1 MTEYKIKL
9 IPSSSFLQFKRDRES
24 GNQIKLTGLEVDYIT
39 SNRTPLTSSTTP
51 AQVEN
56 EFRLVSGSFNDIIR
70 ETGDIVTAYRI
81 DRDYYK
87 LEFINRFYNKSFVGF
102 LIKYKASGV
111 SNYVPAFLSKEL
123 TGGKLFT
130 ERSVAKICIYA
141 NIPDAVM
148 EGYYTP
154 TVDVSKFLL
163 PEDRAAITYDDEQ
176 LTTIV
181 TLDTYLD
188 TVAQNLPAYRNGTYF
203 EDSNKLVHMKVLGGN
218 PYDYRGIM
226 EKMMATFTTSIKSF
240 GNVVDHLNSTNSR
253 DALAATQGRVLNLK
267 KLDIGDFSDWST
279 VNQNDIPIFRRT
291 NGTVV
296 TPKSLREFYEVLM
309 EVLDNRSI
317 TRIYTI
323 NNFSDTTVTIPHNL
337 GSKWH
342 GISSITNAFVSE
354 DDSKW
359 KEIPETAI
367 NVTVDAT
374 NIIATIDKSKLPEIF
389 KDTTDEPNSKLYNA
403 NSEKR
408 GRITIVIDKNA
419 VALAGIPPL
428 LKMDKLVIG
437 RRTTDPN
444 KNVTLTG
451 TIRFSSGTLKEK
463 LVVTGATAVGA
474 PRFTQDTHNP
484 KIYHIEQDIEAKDN
498 ETMEVKVQGFADYN
512 GEELPSNVVTTEVT
526 LKRILKPEILDV
538 SHTINLNY
546 DSQNNNYEMTITPNT
561 LYVGAH
567 LKFTPSHV
575 KFTTVPKELKEMLQ
589 VNKAYPVGTPI
600 KMRISSLV
608 DLKKLS
614 GDQAIRLVGI
624 YTDQTGFDSNSW
636 SDPYTTNINLK
647 DLFKSISWED
657 SSSVEDKY
665 INYTKAYK
673 EYKAYPTAPVLYEL
687 KPKVQGAVDKSKIQY
702 SIVNLPADSQKFAPF
717 ITIEG
722 DKVKVDYVGL
732 AAQLNNAKDIEEI
745 RFDVRA
751 RAKDAQ
757 GGDVYYN
764 NLPLLAIKSF
774 TLKIH
779 SNAVLVISL
788 VNLMGNED
796 AAGLLFFGATEISKA
811 RFKVFSSNED
821 VKKTEWTYDLSAGSS
836 SEEWEQLQTNMMG
849 YIMPNGKVNEQE
861 WRDRNALFKVIGE
874 NNLVRFGL
882 SYDDSVDP
890 NGLIK
895 DVGFEIIHMD
905 DQNNLDNQWNGKNPA
920 LVPWNLRYGS
930 DGGIKLK
937 DMTMNY
943 LITRRSN
950 PNNLA
955 IRGMYTVEVNG
966 VKSVRYTDI
975 IYLYLTNMRDFRYD
989 LIPAERSYGLTYRE
1003 IHYGGDDTKVRP
1015 IPANRGGVGTRG
1027 SWFLFDNRV
1036 LTTSMD
1042 LTLKFKPSVPFNSDS
1057 IKFVMNVISLPN
1069 TNAISG
1075 TTDVGV
1081 KLANL
1086 TNRTTL
1092 KDIVVTKQPDGAYL
1106 GKIAGVINGSRPND
1120 RLIYLSYPDTNE
1132 RVNGKAEIVL
1142 SNPLTN
1148 QVVSSGKLWILR
1160 NVSGFKQ
1167 FLDFAVEVD
1176 EIPRI
1181 AGDLNYSGINGGSD
1195 YTTYRNALKDYEN
1208 DYSRTPNPLKL
1219 SSQHWAQYDTYLNIS
1234 GRWPWKDEEFDH
1246 VKAFKKFL
1254 TRDPQTG
1261 KLKLTK
1267 DITSSTDYLEELTNI
1282 LHRAHVWVDWEKVW
1296 ENAGD
1301 DDGLV
1306 GHNPDNDPDRIGSGR
1321 GGYNDP
1327 SHRIGGGGGYYK
1339 TVNVNEWRLNSTPV
1353 QYFEEN
1359 LVLGGI
1365 YVVNPNGSFTMIG
1378 TPRSDSNQYNNADLR
1393 ISWPIGR
1400 GDASFRDSNIGARF
1414 RQLSRPLDNQ
1424 YDDLI

>member
-226 EKMMATFTTSIKSF
+226 EKMMATFTSSIKSF

-374 NIIATIDKSKLPEIF
+374 NIIATIDKSKLPAIF

-451 TIRFSSGTLKEK
+451 TIRFSSGILKEK

-474 PRFTQDTHNP
+474 PRFTQDAHNP

-512 GEELPSNVVTTEVT
+512 GEELPSNVVITEVT

-546 DSQNNNYEMTITPNT
+546 DSNNHNYEMTITPNT

-608 DLKKLS
+608 GLKNLS
-614 GDQAIRLVGI
+614 GDHAIRLVGI

-764 NLPLLAIKSF
+764 NVPLLAIKSF
-774 TLKIH
+774 SLKIH
-779 SNAVLVISL
+779 SNAVLVLSVMNFL
-788 VNLMGNED
+788 QG
-796 AAGLLFFGATEISKA
+796 AGLIHKGTEKSALQIVNSMNPTANNK
-811 RFKVFSSNED
+811 F
-821 VKKTEWTYDLSAGSS
+821 TYDLTLGDANTTFASQG
-836 SEEWEQLQTNMMG
+836 
-849 YIMPNGKVNEQE
+849 VH
-861 WRDRNALFKVIGE
+861 VIGIPTTGGGINAVSFLDNNFIRKLEDE
-874 NNLVRFGL
+874 NNVFKAAL
-882 SYDDSVDP
+882 SYDDSIDP
-890 NGLIK
+890 HNLIK
-895 DVGFEIIHMD
+895 TVGIEIMPED
-905 DQNNLDNQWNGKNPA
+905 GSDTWKQYMPPE
-920 LVPWNLRYGS
+920 VPWDLRYPAHSTLGRIEA
-930 DGGIKLK
+930 GGMIWLPFIAKRSGLK
-937 DMTMNY
+937 TF
-943 LITRRSN
+943 L
-950 PNNLA
+950 
-955 IRGMYTVEVNG
+955 IRGKYNVEVNE
-966 VKSVRYTDI
+966 VRYQKYTETVKID
-975 IYLYLTNMRDFRYD
+975 LSELRDFRYSLKVVND
-989 LIPAERSYGLTYRE
+989 FRNNTKGISSSDKFKFISERPKHELSRAINTFY
-1003 IHYGGDDTKVRP
+1003 
-1015 IPANRGGVGTRG
+1015 
-1027 SWFLFDNRV
+1027 SFDNTQLDAPIYMEIEFTPIGAESKRLADNNSGEMAAMTAITSNTVTGSAGAGQIIINQYNESGFNMLQTRLTKDTTTGIYKGV
-1036 LTTSMD
+1036 LNVSE
-1042 LTLKFKPSVPFNSDS
+1042 LK
-1057 IKFVMNVISLPN
+1057 MN
-1069 TNAISG
+1069 
-1075 TTDVGV
+1075 
-1081 KLANL
+1081 
-1086 TNRTTL
+1086 
-1092 KDIVVTKQPDGAYL
+1092 Q
-1106 GKIAGVINGSRPND
+1106 
-1120 RLIYLSYPDTNE
+1120 RLIYYIIRPEISTSSQAPML
-1132 RVNGKAEIVL
+1132 NGKMRFSLVNSNNREKISSHWYWVL
-1142 SNPLTN
+1142 NGIKS
-1148 QVVSSGKLWILR
+1148 
-1160 NVSGFKQ
+1160 FDE
-1167 FLDFAVEVD
+1167 FLDFAVEAN
-1176 EIPRI
+1176 EIPYVTYEESPGVYRQY
-1181 AGDLNYSGINGGSD
+1181 GKEQRWSELNEPDNGFIYDGGYSGGRGM
-1195 YTTYRNALKDYEN
+1195 DYEIRIEDHPSIFDLGLVKDFSGN
-1208 DYSRTPNPLKL
+1208 FRK
-1219 SSQHWAQYDTYLNIS
+1219 HEDTML
-1234 GRWPWKDEEFDH
+1234 H
-1246 VKAFKKFL
+1246 HFL
-1254 TRDPQTG
+1254 QINPQTG
-1261 KLKLTK
+1261 KLVKTSNTADILGKSCNVVYEDIEEDHSYLT
-1267 DITSSTDYLEELTNI
+1267 
-1282 LHRAHVWVDWEKVW
+1282 
-1296 ENAGD
+1296 
-1301 DDGLV
+1301 
-1306 GHNPDNDPDRIGSGR
+1306 DPNYGR
-1321 GGYNDP
+1321 GGKNMQYIRYAVKEQRRFSTWNLR
-1327 SHRIGGGGGYYK
+1327 SS
-1339 TVNVNEWRLNSTPV
+1339 LNSRNYKPSKK
-1353 QYFEEN
+1353 
-1359 LVLGGI
+1359 L
-1365 YVVNPNGSFTMIG
+1365 YVVNPDGSYSGIG
-1378 TPRSDSNQYNNADLR
+1378 DPSGLRGDLT
-1393 ISWPIGR
+1393 WPICRVEGM
-1400 GDASFRDSNIGARF
+1400 DLHNFASSAISKDQFYHKGS
-1414 RQLSRPLDNQ
+1414 
-1424 YDDLI
+1424 

>member
-374 NIIATIDKSKLPEIF
+374 NIIATIDKTKLPAIF

-463 LVVTGATAVGA
+463 LVVTGATTVGA
-474 PRFTQDTHNP
+474 PRFTQDAHNP

-498 ETMEVKVQGFADYN
+498 ETMGVKVQGFADYN

-538 SHTINLNY
+538 AHTIDLNY
-546 DSQNNNYEMTITPNT
+546 DSNNHNYEMTITPNT

-764 NLPLLAIKSF
+764 NVPLLAIKSF
-774 TLKIH
+774 SLKIH
-779 SNAVLVISL
+779 SNAVLVLSIMNFL
-788 VNLMGNED
+788 QG
-796 AAGLLFFGATEISKA
+796 AGLIQKHTEKSALQIVTSTNPTANNKFVYDLTLGDA
-811 RFKVFSSNED
+811 NTTFSSQNTYVMGIPTAGGVLNNGAFLNSNFIKKFED
-821 VKKTEWTYDLSAGSS
+821 ENDV
-836 SEEWEQLQTNMMG
+836 
-849 YIMPNGKVNEQE
+849 
-861 WRDRNALFKVIGE
+861 FKAV
-874 NNLVRFGL
+874 L
-882 SYDDSVDP
+882 SYDDSIDP
-890 NGLIK
+890 HNLIK
-895 DVGFEIIHMD
+895 TVGIEIMPED
-905 DQNNLDNQWNGKNPA
+905 GSDTWKQYMPPE
-920 LVPWNLRYGS
+920 VPWELRYPSSGFGKLEA
-930 DGGIKLK
+930 GGMEWIPFIAK
-937 DMTMNY
+937 
-943 LITRRSN
+943 RSGAKAF
-950 PNNLA
+950 L
-955 IRGMYTVEVNG
+955 IRGKYNVEVNG
-966 VKSVRYTDI
+966 VKYQKYTETIKID
-975 IYLYLTNMRDFRYD
+975 LSELRDFRYSLSIMND
-989 LIPAERSYGLTYRE
+989 FKLNYLPDSSDKFRFISKTSENENSRIEPSRYVFNNAHLNATMAMDIEFKPIGAEGIAKAQDGKLEGITLVSSNSLNGSVSARNSIPSISEQTVLGTGRISRTVLTKNEQSGIYSGRIE
-1003 IHYGGDDTKVRP
+1003 SNALGINNKLLYYIA
-1015 IPANRGGVGTRG
+1015 IPWLLRGG
-1027 SWFLFDNRV
+1027 
-1036 LTTSMD
+1036 
-1042 LTLKFKPSVPFNSDS
+1042 
-1057 IKFVMNVISLPN
+1057 I
-1069 TNAISG
+1069 AYSG
-1075 TTDVGV
+1075 INGKIRFT
-1081 KLANL
+1081 L
-1086 TNRTTL
+1086 TN
-1092 KDIVVTKQPDGAYL
+1092 IVTKEKISSSWNWML
-1106 GKIAGVINGSRPND
+1106 GGINSFD
-1120 RLIYLSYPDTNE
+1120 E
-1132 RVNGKAEIVL
+1132 
-1142 SNPLTN
+1142 
-1148 QVVSSGKLWILR
+1148 
-1160 NVSGFKQ
+1160 
-1167 FLDFAVEVD
+1167 FLDFAVEAGEVPLTTFEMSREVRQAYGQQTSYFSEEGGGRNDFGVAQREITVRTPDHPSPFDLHLINNYYKTRELSETFLGKFLRVNPQTNKLEKIASASSVIGNTCAVLYPGFKHEIQNEERVD
-1176 EIPRI
+1176 EWGHRSLVSKDIVLVVNKAEYSTWKMQSTKFNSVAKPAMKI
-1181 AGDLNYSGINGGSD
+1181 YVVNADGSYSGIGDPTSNAGDLN
-1195 YTTYRNALKDYEN
+1195 
-1208 DYSRTPNPLKL
+1208 
-1219 SSQHWAQYDTYLNIS
+1219 
-1234 GRWPWKDEEFDH
+1234 WPIC
-1246 VKAFKKFL
+1246 
-1254 TRDPQTG
+1254 G
-1261 KLKLTK
+1261 
-1267 DITSSTDYLEELTNI
+1267 
-1282 LHRAHVWVDWEKVW
+1282 
-1296 ENAGD
+1296 
-1301 DDGLV
+1301 
-1306 GHNPDNDPDRIGSGR
+1306 
-1321 GGYNDP
+1321 
-1327 SHRIGGGGGYYK
+1327 
-1339 TVNVNEWRLNSTPV
+1339 
-1353 QYFEEN
+1353 
-1359 LVLGGI
+1359 
-1365 YVVNPNGSFTMIG
+1365 NPNGKYTFVSSSVSDNG
-1378 TPRSDSNQYNNADLR
+1378 TQYEL
-1393 ISWPIGR
+1393 P
-1400 GDASFRDSNIGARF
+1400 
-1414 RQLSRPLDNQ
+1414 
-1424 YDDLI
+1424 DD

>member
-163 PEDRAAITYDDEQ
+163 PEDRATITYDDEQ

-226 EKMMATFTTSIKSF
+226 EKMMATFTSSIKSF

-374 NIIATIDKSKLPEIF
+374 NIIATIDKSKLPAIF

-408 GRITIVIDKNA
+408 GRITIIIDKNA

-474 PRFTQDTHNP
+474 PRFTQDTQNP

-614 GDQAIRLVGI
+614 GDHAIRLVGV

-764 NLPLLAIKSF
+764 NVPLLAIKSF
-774 TLKIH
+774 KLKIH
-779 SNAVLVISL
+779 SNAVLVLSVMNFL
-788 VNLMGNED
+788 QG
-796 AAGLLFFGATEISKA
+796 AGLIQKHTEKSALQIVNSTNPTVNNKFVYDLTLGDA
-811 RFKVFSSNED
+811 NTTFSSQNAYVMGIPTAGGVLNNGAFLNSNFIKKFED
-821 VKKTEWTYDLSAGSS
+821 ENDV
-836 SEEWEQLQTNMMG
+836 
-849 YIMPNGKVNEQE
+849 
-861 WRDRNALFKVIGE
+861 FKAV
-874 NNLVRFGL
+874 L
-882 SYDDSVDP
+882 SYDDSIDP
-890 NGLIK
+890 HNLIK
-895 DVGFEIIHMD
+895 TVGIEIMPED
-905 DQNNLDNQWNGKNPA
+905 GSDTWKQYMPPE
-920 LVPWNLRYGS
+920 VPWELRYPSSGFGKLEA
-930 DGGIKLK
+930 GGMEWIPFIAK
-937 DMTMNY
+937 
-943 LITRRSN
+943 RSGAKAF
-950 PNNLA
+950 L
-955 IRGMYTVEVNG
+955 IRGKYNVEVNG
-966 VKSVRYTDI
+966 VKYQKYTETIKID
-975 IYLYLTNMRDFRYD
+975 LSELRDFRYSLSIMND
-989 LIPAERSYGLTYRE
+989 FKLNYLPDSSDKFRFISKTSENENSRIEPSRYVFNNAHLNATMAMDIEFKPIGAESIAKAQDGKLEGITLVSSNSLNGSVSARNSIPSISEQTVIGTGRISRTVLTKNEQSGIYSGRIE
-1003 IHYGGDDTKVRP
+1003 SNALGINNKLLYYIA
-1015 IPANRGGVGTRG
+1015 IPWLLRGGT
-1027 SWFLFDNRV
+1027 
-1036 LTTSMD
+1036 
-1042 LTLKFKPSVPFNSDS
+1042 
-1057 IKFVMNVISLPN
+1057 
-1069 TNAISG
+1069 AYSG
-1075 TTDVGV
+1075 INGKIRFT
-1081 KLANL
+1081 L
-1086 TNRTTL
+1086 TN
-1092 KDIVVTKQPDGAYL
+1092 IVTKEKISSSWNWML
-1106 GKIAGVINGSRPND
+1106 GGINSFD
-1120 RLIYLSYPDTNE
+1120 E
-1132 RVNGKAEIVL
+1132 
-1142 SNPLTN
+1142 
-1148 QVVSSGKLWILR
+1148 
-1160 NVSGFKQ
+1160 
-1167 FLDFAVEVD
+1167 FLDFAVEAGEVPLTTFEMSREVRQAYGQQTSYFSEEGGGRND
-1176 EIPRI
+1176 FGVAQREI
-1181 AGDLNYSGINGGSD
+1181 
-1195 YTTYRNALKDYEN
+1195 TV
-1208 DYSRTPNPLKL
+1208 RTPDHP
-1219 SSQHWAQYDTYLNIS
+1219 S
-1234 GRWPWKDEEFDH
+1234 PFD
-1246 VKAFKKFL
+1246 
-1254 TRDPQTG
+1254 
-1261 KLKLTK
+1261 
-1267 DITSSTDYLEELTNI
+1267 
-1282 LHRAHVWVDWEKVW
+1282 LHLI
-1296 ENAGD
+1296 N
-1301 DDGLV
+1301 
-1306 GHNPDNDPDRIGSGR
+1306 N
-1321 GGYNDP
+1321 
-1327 SHRIGGGGGYYK
+1327 YYK
-1339 TVNVNEWRLNSTPV
+1339 TRDLSETFLGKFLRVNSQTNKLEKIASASSIIGNTCAVLYPGFKHEIHNEERVDEWGHRRLVSKDIVLVATKAEYSTWKMQSTKYNNFAKPAMK
-1353 QYFEEN
+1353 
-1359 LVLGGI
+1359 I
-1365 YVVNPNGSFTMIG
+1365 YVVNADGSYSGIGDPTSNTGDLNWPICGNPNGKYTFASSSVSENG
-1378 TPRSDSNQYNNADLR
+1378 TQYEL
-1393 ISWPIGR
+1393 P
-1400 GDASFRDSNIGARF
+1400 
-1414 RQLSRPLDNQ
+1414 
-1424 YDDLI
+1424 DD

>member
-1 MTEYKIKL
+1 MIEYKIKL

-39 SNRTPLTSSTTP
+39 SNRTPLTSSITP
-51 AQVEN
+51 EQVEN

-70 ETGDIVTAYRI
+70 ETGDVITAYRI

-163 PEDRAAITYDDEQ
+163 PEDRAAITYNDEQ
-176 LTTIV
+176 LTTVV

-226 EKMMATFTTSIKSF
+226 EKMMATFTSSIKSF

-253 DALAATQGRVLNLK
+253 DALAATQGRVLNQK

-374 NIIATIDKSKLPEIF
+374 NIIATIDKSKLPAIF

-451 TIRFSSGTLKEK
+451 TIRYSSGTLKQK
-463 LVVTGATAVGA
+463 LVVTGATTVGA

-484 KIYHIEQDIEAKDN
+484 KLYHIEQDIEAKDN

-538 SHTINLNY
+538 AHTINLNY
-546 DSQNNNYEMTITPNT
+546 DSNNHNYELSITPNM
-561 LYVGAH
+561 LYSGAH
-567 LKFTPSHV
+567 MKFTPSHV
-575 KFTTVPKELKEMLQ
+575 KFTTVPRELKEMLQ

-600 KMRISSLV
+600 KMRINNLT

-614 GDQAIRLVGI
+614 GNAQISLVGV
-624 YTDQTGFDSNSW
+624 YTDQTGFDSNAW

-647 DLFKSISWED
+647 DLFKSLGWED
-657 SSSVEDKY
+657 NNTVVDKY

-673 EYKAYPTAPVLYEL
+673 DYKAYPTAPVLYEL
-687 KPKVQGAVDKSKIQY
+687 KPKVQGDIDKSKIQY
-702 SIVNLPADSQKFAPF
+702 SIINLPADSQKFAPF

-764 NLPLLAIKSF
+764 NVPLLAIKSF
-774 TLKIH
+774 KLKIH

-788 VNLMGNED
+788 VNLLGRED
-796 AAGLLFFGATEISKA
+796 LFKAGA
-811 RFKVFSSNED
+811 RLDPQNVSRDMFRVASSSDENRKV
-821 VKKTEWTYDLSAGSS
+821 EWTYEMSLGSS
-836 SEEWEQLQTNMMG
+836 YEEWERLQTNMLG
-849 YIMPNGKVNEQE
+849 YIMPDGSINEE
-861 WRDRNALFKVIGE
+861 AWLNRNFVSKVIGE
-874 NNLVRFGL
+874 NGLVRFGL

-890 NGLIK
+890 NNLIK
-895 DVGFEIIHMD
+895 EVGFEIIHMD
-905 DQNNLDNQWNGKNPA
+905 DRNNLDNMWTGKNPA
-920 LVPWNLRYGS
+920 LIPWSIRYGNS
-930 DGGIKLK
+930 GGIKIK
-937 DMTMNY
+937 DLTMNR
-943 LITRRSN
+943 LVTRRSN

-955 IRGMYTVEVNG
+955 IRGLYTVEVNG
-966 VKSVRYTDI
+966 VKSFRQTEI
-975 IYLYLTNMRDFRYD
+975 IYLDLSKMRDFRYD
-989 LIPAERSYGLTYRE
+989 MRAAETVGGLATEDFIDARGYL
-1003 IHYGGDDTKVRP
+1003 KP
-1015 IPANRGGVGTRG
+1015 IPETRDGVGTRG
-1027 SWFLFDNRV
+1027 SWFLFDNRA
-1036 LTTSMD
+1036 LTTTMD
-1042 LTLKFKPSVPFNSDS
+1042 MTLKFKPISPLSKDSVKFATNIMPISNPSVLANSGGGKLSSLTSRATLRELTLTKGQDGTYTT
-1057 IKFVMNVISLPN
+1057 SLPN
-1069 TNAISG
+1069 
-1075 TTDVGV
+1075 VV
-1081 KLANL
+1081 KG
-1086 TNRTTL
+1086 
-1092 KDIVVTKQPDGAYL
+1092 QDGLVY
-1106 GKIAGVINGSRPND
+1106 I
-1120 RLIYLSYPDTNE
+1120 SYPDTNE
-1132 RVNGKAEIVL
+1132 KVNGKVELIL
-1142 SNPLTN
+1142 TNPLTK
-1148 QVVSSGKLWILR
+1148 QEVTTGKLWILR
-1160 NVSGFKQ
+1160 NIGTFRQ
-1167 FLDFAVEVD
+1167 FLDFAVEANEVPELTHKLSD
-1176 EIPRI
+1176 S
-1181 AGDLNYSGINGGSD
+1181 AMYFLNTTRVWNGGNNEK
-1195 YTTYRNALKDYEN
+1195 Y
-1208 DYSRTPNPLKL
+1208 L
-1219 SSQHWAQYDTYLNIS
+1219 SSSAQFNSYLNVRDNPSVLDQEYQRNTAI
-1234 GRWPWKDEEFDH
+1234 KD
-1246 VKAFKKFL
+1246 FL
-1254 TRDPQTG
+1254 VRDAQTG
-1261 KLKLTK
+1261 KVKLGESTQSDVDILYRLNSKYKTQDVWVWVNWILTK
-1267 DITSSTDYLEELTNI
+1267 D
-1282 LHRAHVWVDWEKVW
+1282 
-1296 ENAGD
+1296 G
-1301 DDGLV
+1301 
-1306 GHNPDNDPDRIGSGR
+1306 NPR
-1321 GGYNDP
+1321 
-1327 SHRIGGGGGYYK
+1327 GGGY
-1339 TVNVNEWRLNSTPV
+1339 LSPGGG
-1353 QYFEEN
+1353 
-1359 LVLGGI
+1359 LVLVPPDGEDPGNYTPEPGVDRYTRHQVNQWELRNTSNNVTWEMIGVGGVI
-1365 YVVNPNGSFTMIG
+1365 YVVNPNGSFILLGLTD
-1378 TPRSDSNQYNNADLR
+1378 SDTSNRYLKTDVGLY
-1393 ISWPIGR
+1393 WPKVKGWYTFTNSEE
-1400 GDASFRDSNIGARF
+1400 GGE
-1414 RQLSRPLDNQ
+1414 SRYFERHLDNQ
-1424 YDDLI
+1424 FG

>member
-226 EKMMATFTTSIKSF
+226 EKMMATFTSSIKSF
-240 GNVVDHLNSTNSR
+240 GNVVDHLNSTNPR
-253 DALAATQGRVLNLK
+253 DALAATQGRVLNQK

-374 NIIATIDKSKLPEIF
+374 NIVATIDKSKLPAIF

-463 LVVTGATAVGA
+463 LVVTGVTTVGT
-474 PRFTQDTHNP
+474 PRFTQDAQNP
-484 KIYHIEQDIEAKDN
+484 KICHIEQDIEAKDN

-538 SHTINLNY
+538 ANTIDLNY
-546 DSQNNNYEMTITPNT
+546 DSNNHNYELSITPNT
-561 LYVGAH
+561 LYAGAH
-567 LKFTPSHV
+567 MKFTPSHV

-624 YTDQTGFDSNSW
+624 YTDQTGFDSNAW

-647 DLFKSISWED
+647 DLYKSLGWED
-657 SSSVEDKY
+657 NSTVEDKH

-687 KPKVQGAVDKSKIQY
+687 KPKVKGDVDKTKIQY
-702 SIVNLPADSQKFAPF
+702 AIINLPADSQKFAPF

-764 NLPLLAIKSF
+764 NVPLLAIKSF

-779 SNAVLVISL
+779 SNAVLVLSVMNILQGTGLIGKHTEKSAL
-788 VNLMGNED
+788 QIVNSNNPTANNKFVYDLTLGDANTTFASQNTYLMGIPHSGGTLNNSSFLNNNFTKKFED
-796 AAGLLFFGATEISKA
+796 ENDVFKA
-811 RFKVFSSNED
+811 
-821 VKKTEWTYDLSAGSS
+821 
-836 SEEWEQLQTNMMG
+836 
-849 YIMPNGKVNEQE
+849 
-861 WRDRNALFKVIGE
+861 VI
-874 NNLVRFGL
+874 
-882 SYDDSVDP
+882 SYDDSIDP
-890 NGLIK
+890 HNLIK
-895 DVGFEIIHMD
+895 TVGIEIMPEDGSDIWKQYM
-905 DQNNLDNQWNGKNPA
+905 PPE
-920 LVPWNLRYGS
+920 VPWELRYPNSGGKLEAGGMEWIPFIAKRSGS
-930 DGGIKLK
+930 KAFL
-937 DMTMNY
+937 
-943 LITRRSN
+943 
-950 PNNLA
+950 
-955 IRGMYTVEVNG
+955 IRGKYNVEVNG
-966 VKSVRYTDI
+966 VRYQKYTETIKID
-975 IYLYLTNMRDFRYD
+975 LSELRDFRYS
-989 LIPAERSYGLTYRE
+989 LSIMNNFKLNGIPDSS
-1003 IHYGGDDTKVRP
+1003 
-1015 IPANRGGVGTRG
+1015 N
-1027 SWFLFDNRV
+1027 
-1036 LTTSMD
+1036 
-1042 LTLKFKPSVPFNSDS
+1042 KFAYLSKPSANESSRIEPSRYVFNNAHLGATMAMDIEYKPIGAKSITAAQSGRIEGVILVSSNSLNGSVGARNSVPDVSEQV
-1057 IKFVMNVISLPN
+1057 VMG
-1069 TNAISG
+1069 SG
-1075 TTDVGV
+1075 RI
-1081 KLANL
+1081 A
-1086 TNRTTL
+1086 RTTL
-1092 KDIVVTKQPDGAYL
+1092 TKDEQTGIYSGRIESNMLGVNARLLYYIVSPWLLKDGVTYPGFN
-1106 GKIAGVINGSRPND
+1106 GKIRF
-1120 RLIYLSYPDTNE
+1120 T
-1132 RVNGKAEIVL
+1132 
-1142 SNPLTN
+1142 LTN
-1148 QVVSSGKLWILR
+1148 TVTREKVSSSWNWVLGGI
-1160 NVSGFKQ
+1160 NSFDE
-1167 FLDFAVEVD
+1167 FLDFAVEAGEVPLTTFEMSKSVRNEYGQTTSYFASEGGRNRNDWGVAQREVTVRTPDHPSPFDLHLINNRYQPVNLNESILGKFLRINPQTNKLEKIASGNSIMGNTCAVIYPDFKHSTYTEEEVD
-1176 EIPRI
+1176 EFGHRRI
-1181 AGDLNYSGINGGSD
+1181 VS
-1195 YTTYRNALKDYEN
+1195 
-1208 DYSRTPNPLKL
+1208 
-1219 SSQHWAQYDTYLNIS
+1219 
-1234 GRWPWKDEEFDH
+1234 
-1246 VKAFKKFL
+1246 
-1254 TRDPQTG
+1254 
-1261 KLKLTK
+1261 K
-1267 DITSSTDYLEELTNI
+1267 DIVLVVDKAEYSTWKMQST
-1282 LHRAHVWVDWEKVW
+1282 K
-1296 ENAGD
+1296 
-1301 DDGLV
+1301 
-1306 GHNPDNDPDRIGSGR
+1306 
-1321 GGYNDP
+1321 YNNTAKP
-1327 SHRIGGGGGYYK
+1327 AAK
-1339 TVNVNEWRLNSTPV
+1339 
-1353 QYFEEN
+1353 
-1359 LVLGGI
+1359 I
-1365 YVVNPNGSFTMIG
+1365 YVVNVDGSYSGIGDPTSNLGDLTWPLCGNPNGKYTFASHSVSESG
-1378 TPRSDSNQYNNADLR
+1378 GQYTL
-1393 ISWPIGR
+1393 P
-1400 GDASFRDSNIGARF
+1400 
-1414 RQLSRPLDNQ
+1414 
-1424 YDDLI
+1424 DD

>member
-130 ERSVAKICIYA
+130 ERSVAKICIYV

-226 EKMMATFTTSIKSF
+226 EKMMATFTSSIKSF

-279 VNQNDIPIFRRT
+279 INQNDIPIFRRT

-374 NIIATIDKSKLPEIF
+374 NIIATIDKSKLPAIF

-474 PRFTQDTHNP
+474 PRFTQDAHNP
-484 KIYHIEQDIEAKDN
+484 KIYHIEQDIEGKDN
-498 ETMEVKVQGFADYN
+498 VTMEVKVQGFADYN

-764 NLPLLAIKSF
+764 NVPLLAIKSF

-788 VNLMGNED
+788 VNLLGRED
-796 AAGLLFFGATEISKA
+796 LFKAGA
-811 RFKVFSSNED
+811 RLDPQNVSRSMFRVASSNDENRK
-821 VKKTEWTYDLSAGSS
+821 VEWTYEMSLGSS
-836 SEEWEQLQTNMMG
+836 YEEWERLQTNMLG
-849 YIMPNGKVNEQE
+849 YIMPNGSINEE
-861 WRDRNALFKVIGE
+861 AWLNRNFVSKVIGE
-874 NNLVRFGL
+874 NGLVRFGL

-895 DVGFEIIHMD
+895 EVGFEIIHMD
-905 DQNNLDNQWNGKNPA
+905 DRNNLDNMWTGKNPA
-920 LVPWNLRYGS
+920 LIPWSIRYGNS
-930 DGGIKLK
+930 GGIKIK
-937 DMTMNY
+937 DLTMNR
-943 LITRRSN
+943 LVTRRSN

-955 IRGMYTVEVNG
+955 IRGLYTVEVNG
-966 VKSVRYTDI
+966 VKSFRQTEI
-975 IYLYLTNMRDFRYD
+975 IYLDLSKMRDFRYD
-989 LIPAERSYGLTYRE
+989 MRAAETVGGLATEDFIDARGYL
-1003 IHYGGDDTKVRP
+1003 KP
-1015 IPANRGGVGTRG
+1015 IPETRDGVGTRG
-1027 SWFLFDNRV
+1027 SWFLFDNRA
-1036 LTTSMD
+1036 LTTTMD
-1042 LTLKFKPSVPFNSDS
+1042 MTLKFKPISPLSKDSV
-1057 IKFVMNVISLPN
+1057 KFVANIMPINNPSVLANSGGGKLSSLTSRATLRELTLTKGQDGTYTTSLPN
-1069 TNAISG
+1069 
-1075 TTDVGV
+1075 VV
-1081 KLANL
+1081 KG
-1086 TNRTTL
+1086 
-1092 KDIVVTKQPDGAYL
+1092 QDGLVY
-1106 GKIAGVINGSRPND
+1106 I
-1120 RLIYLSYPDTNE
+1120 SYPDTNE
-1132 RVNGKAEIVL
+1132 KVNGKVELIL
-1142 SNPLTN
+1142 TNPLTK
-1148 QVVSSGKLWILR
+1148 QEVTTGKLWILR
-1160 NVSGFKQ
+1160 NIGTFRQ
-1167 FLDFAVEVD
+1167 FLDFAVEANEVPELTHKLSD
-1176 EIPRI
+1176 S
-1181 AGDLNYSGINGGSD
+1181 AMYFLNTTRAWNGGD
-1195 YTTYRNALKDYEN
+1195 NNKY
-1208 DYSRTPNPLKL
+1208 L
-1219 SSQHWAQYDTYLNIS
+1219 SSSAQFNSYLNVRDNPSVLDQEYQRNTAI
-1234 GRWPWKDEEFDH
+1234 KD
-1246 VKAFKKFL
+1246 FL
-1254 TRDPQTG
+1254 VRDAQTG
-1261 KLKLTK
+1261 KVKLGESTQSDIDILYRLNSKYRTQDVWVWVNWILTK
-1267 DITSSTDYLEELTNI
+1267 D
-1282 LHRAHVWVDWEKVW
+1282 
-1296 ENAGD
+1296 G
-1301 DDGLV
+1301 
-1306 GHNPDNDPDRIGSGR
+1306 NPR
-1321 GGYNDP
+1321 
-1327 SHRIGGGGGYYK
+1327 GGGYLSPGGEDPGNY
-1339 TVNVNEWRLNSTPV
+1339 TLDPDVDHYTRHQVNQWELRNTSNNVTWEMIGV
-1353 QYFEEN
+1353 
-1359 LVLGGI
+1359 GGVI
-1365 YVVNPNGSFTMIG
+1365 YVVNPNGSFILLGLTD
-1378 TPRSDSNQYNNADLR
+1378 SDISNRYLKTDVGLY
-1393 ISWPIGR
+1393 WPKVKGWYTFTNSEE
-1400 GDASFRDSNIGARF
+1400 GGE
-1414 RQLSRPLDNQ
+1414 SRYFERHLDNQ
-1424 YDDLI
+1424 FG

>member
-24 GNQIKLTGLEVDYIT
+24 GNQVKLTGLEVDYIT
-39 SNRTPLTSSTTP
+39 SNRTPLTSSITP

-70 ETGDIVTAYRI
+70 ETGDIITAYRI

-102 LIKYKASGV
+102 LIKYKASGI

-176 LTTIV
+176 LTTVV

-317 TRIYTI
+317 TRTYTI
-323 NNFSDTTVTIPHNL
+323 NNFSDATVTIPHNL

-374 NIIATIDKSKLPEIF
+374 NIIATIDKSKLPAIF

-451 TIRFSSGTLKEK
+451 TIRFSSGTLKQK
-463 LVVTGATAVGA
+463 LVVTGAVAVGA
-474 PRFTQDTHNP
+474 PRFTQDAHNP

-526 LKRILKPEILDV
+526 LRRILKPEILDV
-538 SHTINLNY
+538 AHTINLNY
-546 DSQNNNYEMTITPNT
+546 DSNNHNYELSITPNT

-567 LKFTPSHV
+567 MKFTPSHV
-575 KFTTVPKELKEMLQ
+575 KFTTVPRELKEMLQ

-600 KMRISSLV
+600 KMRINNLA

-614 GDQAIRLVGI
+614 GNAQINLVGV
-624 YTDQTGFDSNSW
+624 YTDQTGFDSNAW

-647 DLFKSISWED
+647 DLFKSLGWED
-657 SSSVEDKY
+657 NNTVVDKY

-673 EYKAYPTAPVLYEL
+673 DHKAYPTAPVLYEL
-687 KPKVQGAVDKSKIQY
+687 KPKVKGDVDKTKIQY
-702 SIVNLPADSQKFAPF
+702 AIINLPADSQKFAPF

-751 RAKDAQ
+751 RAKDVQ

-764 NLPLLAIKSF
+764 NTPLLAIKSF
-774 TLKIH
+774 SLKIH
-779 SNAVLVISL
+779 SNAVLVLSVMNIL
-788 VNLMGNED
+788 QG
-796 AAGLLFFGATEISKA
+796 AGLIGKHTEKSALQI
-811 RFKVFSSNED
+811 VNSNNPT
-821 VKKTEWTYDLSAGSS
+821 VNNKFVYDLTLGDANTTFAS
-836 SEEWEQLQTNMMG
+836 QNT
-849 YIMPNGKVNEQE
+849 YIMGIPHSGGTLNNSSFLNNNFTRKFEDENDV
-861 WRDRNALFKVIGE
+861 FKAV
-874 NNLVRFGL
+874 L
-882 SYDDSVDP
+882 SYDESIDP
-890 NGLIK
+890 HNLIK
-895 DVGFEIIHMD
+895 TVGIEIMPEDGSDVWKQYMPPE
-905 DQNNLDNQWNGKNPA
+905 
-920 LVPWNLRYGS
+920 VPWELRYPNSGGKLEAGGMEWIPFIAKRSGS
-930 DGGIKLK
+930 KAFL
-937 DMTMNY
+937 
-943 LITRRSN
+943 
-950 PNNLA
+950 
-955 IRGMYTVEVNG
+955 IRGKYNVEVNG
-966 VKSVRYTDI
+966 VRYQKYTETIKID
-975 IYLYLTNMRDFRYD
+975 LSELRDFRYSLSIMND
-989 LIPAERSYGLTYRE
+989 FKLNGIPDSSNKFA
-1003 IHYGGDDTKVRP
+1003 
-1015 IPANRGGVGTRG
+1015 
-1027 SWFLFDNRV
+1027 FL
-1036 LTTSMD
+1036 S
-1042 LTLKFKPSVPFNSDS
+1042 KPSANESSRIEPSRYVFNNVHLGATMTMDIEYKPIGSKS
-1057 IKFVMNVISLPN
+1057 IAAAQSGRIE
-1069 TNAISG
+1069 G
-1075 TTDVGV
+1075 TTLVSSNSLNGSVGARNSVLDVSEQIVMGSGRV
-1081 KLANL
+1081 A
-1086 TNRTTL
+1086 RTTL
-1092 KDIVVTKQPDGAYL
+1092 TKDEQTGIYSGRIESNILGVNARLLYYIVSPWLLKDGVAYPGFNGKMRFTLTNTVTKE
-1106 GKIAGVINGSRPND
+1106 K
-1120 RLIYLSYPDTNE
+1120 
-1132 RVNGKAEIVL
+1132 
-1142 SNPLTN
+1142 
-1148 QVVSSGKLWILR
+1148 VSSSWNWILGGI
-1160 NVSGFKQ
+1160 NSFDE
-1167 FLDFAVEVD
+1167 FLDFAVEAGEVPLTTFEMSKSVRNEYGQSTSYFTSEGGRNRNDWGVAQREVTVKTPDHPSPFDLHLINNRYQPVNLSESILGKFLRINPQTNKLEKIASGNSIVGNSCAIIYPDFKYTSYTEEEVD
-1176 EIPRI
+1176 EFGHRRI
-1181 AGDLNYSGINGGSD
+1181 VGKSIVLVVDKAEYSTWKMQSTKYN
-1195 YTTYRNALKDYEN
+1195 NAAK
-1208 DYSRTPNPLKL
+1208 P
-1219 SSQHWAQYDTYLNIS
+1219 A
-1234 GRWPWKDEEFDH
+1234 
-1246 VKAFKKFL
+1246 VK
-1254 TRDPQTG
+1254 
-1261 KLKLTK
+1261 
-1267 DITSSTDYLEELTNI
+1267 
-1282 LHRAHVWVDWEKVW
+1282 
-1296 ENAGD
+1296 
-1301 DDGLV
+1301 
-1306 GHNPDNDPDRIGSGR
+1306 
-1321 GGYNDP
+1321 
-1327 SHRIGGGGGYYK
+1327 
-1339 TVNVNEWRLNSTPV
+1339 
-1353 QYFEEN
+1353 
-1359 LVLGGI
+1359 I
-1365 YVVNPNGSFTMIG
+1365 YVVNVDGSYSGIGDPTSNLGDLTWPLCGNPNGKYTFASHSVSESG
-1378 TPRSDSNQYNNADLR
+1378 GQYTL
-1393 ISWPIGR
+1393 P
-1400 GDASFRDSNIGARF
+1400 
-1414 RQLSRPLDNQ
+1414 
-1424 YDDLI
+1424 DD

>member
-39 SNRTPLTSSTTP
+39 SNRTSLTSSTTP

-226 EKMMATFTTSIKSF
+226 EKMMATFTSSIKSF

-374 NIIATIDKSKLPEIF
+374 NIIATIDKSKLPAIF

-474 PRFTQDTHNP
+474 PRFTQDAHNP

-538 SHTINLNY
+538 SHTIDLNY

-614 GDQAIRLVGI
+614 GDQTIRLVGI

-657 SSSVEDKY
+657 NSSVEDKY

-764 NLPLLAIKSF
+764 NVPLLAIKSF
-774 TLKIH
+774 SLKIH

-788 VNLMGNED
+788 VNLLGRED
-796 AAGLLFFGATEISKA
+796 LFKAGA
-811 RFKVFSSNED
+811 RLDPQNVSRDMFRVASSNDENRK
-821 VKKTEWTYDLSAGSS
+821 VEWTYEMSLGSS
-836 SEEWEQLQTNMMG
+836 YEEWERLQTNMLG
-849 YIMPNGKVNEQE
+849 YIMPDGSINEE
-861 WRDRNALFKVIGE
+861 AWLNRNFVSKVIGE

-882 SYDDSVDP
+882 SYDDTVDP
-890 NGLIK
+890 NNLIK
-895 DVGFEIIHMD
+895 EVGFELIHMD
-905 DQNNLDNQWNGKNPA
+905 DRNNLDNQWNGQNPA
-920 LVPWNLRYGS
+920 LIPWSIRYGNS
-930 DGGIKLK
+930 GGVKIKDL
-937 DMTMNY
+937 TMNR
-943 LITRRSN
+943 LVTRRSN

-955 IRGMYTVEVNG
+955 IRGLYTVEVNG
-966 VKSVRYTDI
+966 VKSFRQTEI
-975 IYLYLTNMRDFRYD
+975 IYLDLSKMRDFRYD
-989 LIPAERSYGLTYRE
+989 MRAAETTQGLDSSDF
-1003 IHYGGDDTKVRP
+1003 IDS
-1015 IPANRGGVGTRG
+1015 RGYLKPVKEARNGVATRG
-1027 SWFLFDNRV
+1027 SWFLFDNRA
-1036 LTTSMD
+1036 LTTTMD
-1042 LTLKFKPSVPFNSDS
+1042 MTLKFKPTAPFSKDS
-1057 IKFVMNVISLPN
+1057 IKFV
-1069 TNAISG
+1069 TNIIPINNPSN
-1075 TTDVGV
+1075 
-1081 KLANL
+1081 LANGGGSRLSGL
-1086 TNRTTL
+1086 TSRTTL
-1092 KDIVVTKQPDGAYL
+1092 RELTLVKGQDGTYTAAL
-1106 GKIAGVINGSRPND
+1106 PSAVRGQDGLV
-1120 RLIYLSYPDTNE
+1120 YLSYPDTNE
-1132 RVNGKAEIVL
+1132 KVNGKVELIL
-1142 SNPLTN
+1142 TNPLTK
-1148 QVVSSGKLWILR
+1148 QEVTTGKLWVLR
-1160 NVSGFKQ
+1160 NISTFKEY
-1167 FLDFAVEVD
+1167 LDFAVSANEVP
-1176 EIPRI
+1176 EITHRLDQSTLDFVDS
-1181 AGDLNYSGINGGSD
+1181 ARNWNNGANKKYYSSADQFN
-1195 YTTYRNALKDYEN
+1195 
-1208 DYSRTPNPLKL
+1208 
-1219 SSQHWAQYDTYLNIS
+1219 TYLNARHKFTLVNQEYQGNSAI
-1234 GRWPWKDEEFDH
+1234 KD
-1246 VKAFKKFL
+1246 FL
-1254 TRDPQTG
+1254 IRDPQTG
-1261 KLKLTK
+1261 DLKLGGDT
-1267 DITSSTDYLEELTNI
+1267 STDSDI
-1282 LHRAHVWVDWEKVW
+1282 LLHLNTKCKTQAVWVWVAWKNERTYR
-1296 ENAGD
+1296 
-1301 DDGLV
+1301 
-1306 GHNPDNDPDRIGSGR
+1306 PGSG
-1321 GGYNDP
+1321 YHSP
-1327 SHRIGGGGGYYK
+1327 GGGGLVVAPPEDEDPDTYQPDQGSY
-1339 TVNVNEWRLNSTPV
+1339 TTRQVNVNRWELRYTNTAEWRMNAGAGTIV
-1353 QYFEEN
+1353 
-1359 LVLGGI
+1359 
-1365 YVVNPNGSFTMIG
+1365 YVVNPNGSFLLVGKIPDDNVNYSG
-1378 TPRSDSNQYNNADLR
+1378 TSKITLSWPLISGGYYFYGSDS
-1393 ISWPIGR
+1393 G
-1400 GDASFRDSNIGARF
+1400 GEARTF
-1414 RQLSRPLDNQ
+1414 DRYLDNQ
-1424 YDDLI
+1424 FD

>member
-163 PEDRAAITYDDEQ
+163 PDDRAAITYDDEQ

-374 NIIATIDKSKLPEIF
+374 NIIATIDKSKLPAIF

-451 TIRFSSGTLKEK
+451 TIRFSSGTLKQK

-474 PRFTQDTHNP
+474 PRFTQDAHNP
-484 KIYHIEQDIEAKDN
+484 KIYHIEQDIEARDN

-567 LKFTPSHV
+567 MKFTPSHV

-614 GDQAIRLVGI
+614 GDHAIRLVGI

-764 NLPLLAIKSF
+764 NVPLLAIKSF
-774 TLKIH
+774 KLKIH

-788 VNLMGNED
+788 VNLLGRED
-796 AAGLLFFGATEISKA
+796 LFKAGA
-811 RFKVFSSNED
+811 RLDPQNVSRDMFRVASSNDENRK
-821 VKKTEWTYDLSAGSS
+821 VEWTYEMSLGSS
-836 SEEWEQLQTNMMG
+836 YEEWERLQTNMLG
-849 YIMPNGKVNEQE
+849 YIMPDGSINEE
-861 WRDRNALFKVIGE
+861 AWLNRNFVSKVIGE
-874 NNLVRFGL
+874 NGLVRFGL

-890 NGLIK
+890 NNLIK
-895 DVGFEIIHMD
+895 EVGFEIIHMD
-905 DQNNLDNQWNGKNPA
+905 DRNNLDNMWTGKNPA
-920 LVPWNLRYGS
+920 LIPWSIRYGNS
-930 DGGIKLK
+930 GGIKIK
-937 DMTMNY
+937 DLTMNR
-943 LITRRSN
+943 LVTRRSN

-955 IRGMYTVEVNG
+955 IRGLYTVEVNG
-966 VKSVRYTDI
+966 VKSFRQTEI
-975 IYLYLTNMRDFRYD
+975 IYLDLSKMRDFRYD
-989 LIPAERSYGLTYRE
+989 MRAAETVGGLATEDFIDARGYL
-1003 IHYGGDDTKVRP
+1003 KP
-1015 IPANRGGVGTRG
+1015 IPETRDGVGTRG
-1027 SWFLFDNRV
+1027 SWFLFDNRA
-1036 LTTSMD
+1036 LTTTMD
-1042 LTLKFKPSVPFNSDS
+1042 MTLKFKPISPLSKDSVKFATNIMPISNPSVLANSGGGKLSSLTSRATLRELTLTKGQDGTYTT
-1057 IKFVMNVISLPN
+1057 SLP
-1069 TNAISG
+1069 S
-1075 TTDVGV
+1075 
-1081 KLANL
+1081 
-1086 TNRTTL
+1086 
-1092 KDIVVTKQPDGAYL
+1092 VVRGQDGLVY
-1106 GKIAGVINGSRPND
+1106 I
-1120 RLIYLSYPDTNE
+1120 SYPDTNE
-1132 RVNGKAEIVL
+1132 KVNGKIELIL
-1142 SNPLTN
+1142 TNPLTK
-1148 QVVSSGKLWILR
+1148 QEVTTGKLWILR
-1160 NVSGFKQ
+1160 NIGTFRQ
-1167 FLDFAVEVD
+1167 FLDFAVEANEVPELTHRLDQSTLDFVD
-1176 EIPRI
+1176 SARNWNNG
-1181 AGDLNYSGINGGSD
+1181 ANKKYYSSADQFN
-1195 YTTYRNALKDYEN
+1195 
-1208 DYSRTPNPLKL
+1208 
-1219 SSQHWAQYDTYLNIS
+1219 TYLNARHKFTLVNQEYQGNSAI
-1234 GRWPWKDEEFDH
+1234 KD
-1246 VKAFKKFL
+1246 FL
-1254 TRDPQTG
+1254 IRDPQTG
-1261 KLKLTK
+1261 DLKLGGDT
-1267 DITSSTDYLEELTNI
+1267 STDSDI
-1282 LHRAHVWVDWEKVW
+1282 LLHLNTKCKTQAVWVWVAWKNEITYR
-1296 ENAGD
+1296 
-1301 DDGLV
+1301 
-1306 GHNPDNDPDRIGSGR
+1306 PGSG
-1321 GGYNDP
+1321 YHSP
-1327 SHRIGGGGGYYK
+1327 GGGGLVVAPPEDEDPDTYQPDQGSY
-1339 TVNVNEWRLNSTPV
+1339 TTRQVNVNRWELRYTNTAEWRMNAGAGTIV
-1353 QYFEEN
+1353 
-1359 LVLGGI
+1359 
-1365 YVVNPNGSFTMIG
+1365 YVVNPNGSFLLVGKIPDDNVNYSG
-1378 TPRSDSNQYNNADLR
+1378 TSKITLSWPLISGGYYFYGSDS
-1393 ISWPIGR
+1393 G
-1400 GDASFRDSNIGARF
+1400 GEARTF
-1414 RQLSRPLDNQ
+1414 DRYLDNQ
-1424 YDDLI
+1424 FD

>member
-51 AQVEN
+51 AHVEN

-102 LIKYKASGV
+102 LVKYKVSGV

-374 NIIATIDKSKLPEIF
+374 NIIATIDKSKLPAIF
-389 KDTTDEPNSKLYNA
+389 KDTKDEPNSKLYNA

-451 TIRFSSGTLKEK
+451 TIRFSSGTLKQK
-463 LVVTGATAVGA
+463 LVVTGATTVGA
-474 PRFTQDTHNP
+474 PRFTQDTQNP

-498 ETMEVKVQGFADYN
+498 ETMKVKVQGFADYN

-722 DKVKVDYVGL
+722 DRVKVDYVGL
-732 AAQLNNAKDIEEI
+732 AAQLNNAKNIEEI

-764 NLPLLAIKSF
+764 NVPLLAIKSF

-788 VNLMGNED
+788 VNLLGRED
-796 AAGLLFFGATEISKA
+796 LFKAGA
-811 RFKVFSSNED
+811 RLDPQIVSRDMFRVASSNDENRK
-821 VKKTEWTYDLSAGSS
+821 VEWTYEMSLGSS
-836 SEEWEQLQTNMMG
+836 YEEWERLQTNMLG
-849 YIMPNGKVNEQE
+849 YIMPDGSINEE
-861 WRDRNALFKVIGE
+861 AWLNRNFVSKVIGE
-874 NNLVRFGL
+874 NSLVRFGL
-882 SYDDSVDP
+882 SYDDTVDP
-890 NGLIK
+890 NNLIK
-895 DVGFEIIHMD
+895 EVGFEIIHMD
-905 DQNNLDNQWNGKNPA
+905 DRNNLDNQWNGQNPA
-920 LVPWNLRYGS
+920 LIPWSIRYGNS
-930 DGGIKLK
+930 GGIKIK
-937 DMTMNY
+937 DLTMNR
-943 LITRRSN
+943 LVTRRSN

-955 IRGMYTVEVNG
+955 IRGLYTVEVNG
-966 VKSVRYTDI
+966 VKSFRQTEI
-975 IYLYLTNMRDFRYD
+975 IYLDLSKMRDFRYD
-989 LIPAERSYGLTYRE
+989 MRAAETVGGLATEDFIDARGYL
-1003 IHYGGDDTKVRP
+1003 KP
-1015 IPANRGGVGTRG
+1015 IPETRDGVGTRG
-1027 SWFLFDNRV
+1027 SWFLFDNRA
-1036 LTTSMD
+1036 LTTTMD
-1042 LTLKFKPSVPFNSDS
+1042 MTLKFKPISPLSKDSVKFATNIMPISNPSVLANSGGGKLSSLTSRATLRELTLTKGQDGTYTT
-1057 IKFVMNVISLPN
+1057 SLPN
-1069 TNAISG
+1069 
-1075 TTDVGV
+1075 VV
-1081 KLANL
+1081 KG
-1086 TNRTTL
+1086 
-1092 KDIVVTKQPDGAYL
+1092 QDGLVY
-1106 GKIAGVINGSRPND
+1106 I
-1120 RLIYLSYPDTNE
+1120 SYPDTNE
-1132 RVNGKAEIVL
+1132 KVNGKVELIL
-1142 SNPLTN
+1142 MNPLTK
-1148 QVVSSGKLWILR
+1148 QEVTTGKLWILR
-1160 NVSGFKQ
+1160 NIGTFRQ
-1167 FLDFAVEVD
+1167 FLDFAVEANEVPELTHKLSD
-1176 EIPRI
+1176 S
-1181 AGDLNYSGINGGSD
+1181 AMYFLNTTRAWNGGNNNK
-1195 YTTYRNALKDYEN
+1195 Y
-1208 DYSRTPNPLKL
+1208 L
-1219 SSQHWAQYDTYLNIS
+1219 SSSAQFNSYLNVRDNPSVLDQEYQRNTAI
-1234 GRWPWKDEEFDH
+1234 KD
-1246 VKAFKKFL
+1246 FL
-1254 TRDPQTG
+1254 VRDAQTG
-1261 KLKLTK
+1261 KVKLGESTQSDVDILYRLNSKYRTQDVWVWVNWILTK
-1267 DITSSTDYLEELTNI
+1267 D
-1282 LHRAHVWVDWEKVW
+1282 
-1296 ENAGD
+1296 G
-1301 DDGLV
+1301 
-1306 GHNPDNDPDRIGSGR
+1306 NP
-1321 GGYNDP
+1321 
-1327 SHRIGGGGGYYK
+1327 IGGGYLSPGGG
-1339 TVNVNEWRLNSTPV
+1339 
-1353 QYFEEN
+1353 
-1359 LVLGGI
+1359 LVLVPPGGEDPGNYTPDLGVDHYTRHQVNQWDLRNTSNNVTWEMIGVGGVI
-1365 YVVNPNGSFTMIG
+1365 YVVNPNGSFILLGLTN
-1378 TPRSDSNQYNNADLR
+1378 SDTSNRYLKTDVGLY
-1393 ISWPIGR
+1393 WPKVKGWYTFTNSEE
-1400 GDASFRDSNIGARF
+1400 GGE
-1414 RQLSRPLDNQ
+1414 SRYFERHLDNQ
-1424 YDDLI
+1424 FG

>member
-374 NIIATIDKSKLPEIF
+374 NIIATIDKSKLPAIF

-451 TIRFSSGTLKEK
+451 TIRFSSGTLKQK

-474 PRFTQDTHNP
+474 PRFTQDAHNP

-546 DSQNNNYEMTITPNT
+546 DSQNNNYEMIITPNT

-764 NLPLLAIKSF
+764 NVPLLAIKSF
-774 TLKIH
+774 TLRIH

-788 VNLMGNED
+788 VNLMGNEE
-796 AAGLLFFGATEISKA
+796 ALAYLAFGAKEVPRSK
-811 RFKVFSSNED
+811 FKVVSSND
-821 VKKTEWTYDLSAGSS
+821 DNRKAEWTYEMSLGSS
-836 SEEWEQLQTNMMG
+836 DDEWERLQTNMVG
-849 YIMPNGKVNEQE
+849 YIMPNGSINEDA
-861 WRDRNALFKVIGE
+861 WVSRNFISKVIGE
-874 NNLVRFGL
+874 NGLVRFGL

-895 DVGFEIIHMD
+895 EVGFEIIHMD
-905 DQNNLDNQWNGKNPA
+905 DRNNLDNEWTGKNPA
-920 LVPWNLRYGS
+920 LVPWSIRYGS
-930 DGGIKLK
+930 AGGIKLK

-955 IRGMYTVEVNG
+955 IRGLYTVEVNG
-966 VKSVRYTDI
+966 VKSLRRTEL
-975 IYLYLTNMRDFRYD
+975 IYLDLTNMRDFRYD
-989 LIPAERSYGLTYRE
+989 MRAAELARGLGNYASRFVNE
-1003 IHYGGDDTKVRP
+1003 
-1015 IPANRGGVGTRG
+1015 RGNLEPVVEARYGVGTRG
-1027 SWFLFDNRV
+1027 SWFVFDNRA
-1036 LTTSMD
+1036 LTTTMD
-1042 LTLKFKPSVPFNSDS
+1042 MTLKFKPTVPFSKDS
-1057 IKFVMNVISLPN
+1057 IKFA
-1069 TNAISG
+1069 TNLIPVTNPSA
-1075 TTDVGV
+1075 
-1081 KLANL
+1081 LANGGGGKLSGL
-1086 TNRTTL
+1086 TSRASLRELTL
-1092 KDIVVTKQPDGAYL
+1092 TKGQDGTYTANLPSAIRSQDNLVY
-1106 GKIAGVINGSRPND
+1106 I
-1120 RLIYLSYPDTNE
+1120 SYPDTHE
-1132 RVNGKAEIVL
+1132 KVNGKVELVL
-1142 SNPLTN
+1142 TNPLTK
-1148 QVVSSGKLWILR
+1148 QVVSTGPLWILR
-1160 NVSGFKQ
+1160 NVGNFQQ
-1167 FLDFAVEVD
+1167 FLNFAVEANEV
-1176 EIPRI
+1176 PKI
-1181 AGDLNYSGINGGSD
+1181 AHYLSDNDHYTFSKSPHKVENYYN
-1195 YTTYRNALKDYEN
+1195 
-1208 DYSRTPNPLKL
+1208 
-1219 SSQHWAQYDTYLNIS
+1219 TYLNVSGIS
-1234 GRWPWKDEEFDH
+1234 NWKDEEFKDAGN
-1246 VKAFKKFL
+1246 VFKRFL

-1261 KLKLTK
+1261 KLKLVK
-1267 DITSSTDYLEELTNI
+1267 EINTSLDYLDELRPLQHKVHIWTSW
-1282 LHRAHVWVDWEKVW
+1282 RKVW
-1296 ENAGD
+1296 
-1301 DDGLV
+1301 
-1306 GHNPDNDPDRIGSGR
+1306 DNDPDIGVGALPDEPDLGGR
-1321 GGYNDP
+1321 HNEGPGKIGGP
-1327 SHRIGGGGGYYK
+1327 VGRIGGGGYRYERRE
-1339 TVNVNEWRLNSTPV
+1339 TVNEWSLINVTTNYQEQYTP
-1353 QYFEEN
+1353 
-1359 LVLGGI
+1359 LGKL
-1365 YVVNPNGSFTMIG
+1365 YVVNPNGSFMMVGIDRDRATG
-1378 TPRSDSNQYNNADLR
+1378 YAYSDLDLT
-1393 ISWPIGR
+1393 WPVATGSYR
-1400 GDASFRDSNIGARF
+1400 FEGDSAGGDNRDFQR
-1414 RQLSRPLDNQ
+1414 LVDNQ
-1424 YDDLI
+1424 YDDPI